1 MQRILL
7 VLLGGAFGTGL
18 RYFLSLVIDSIV
30 KEPKFPWAHLVVN
43 VSGCFAIGIL
53 AELFEARLPVSSTVR
68 IALLTGVLG
77 GYTTFSSFA
86 FETLG
91 LLRDGEV
98 VLALLNVSASLLLGL
113 AAVWAG
119 MRAAQLL

>member
-1 MQRILL
+1 MQKILL

-18 RYFLSLVIDSIV
+18 RYFLSLAIYSFV
-30 KEPKFPWAHLVVN
+30 KGPRFPWGNLAVN

-53 AELFEARLPVSSTVR
+53 AELFEDRLLVSPTVR
-68 IALLTGVLG
+68 VALLTGVLG

-86 FETLG
+86 FETLS
-91 LLRDGEV
+91 LIRDGEIG
-98 VLALLNVSASLLLGL
+98 LAMLNVSASVLLGL

>member
-7 VLLGGAFGTGL
+7 VLVGGAIGTGF
-18 RYFLSLVIDSIV
+18 RYFLSLAIYSFV
-30 KEPKFPWAHLVVN
+30 KEPRFPWGNLVVN

-53 AELFEARLPVSSTVR
+53 AELFEARLLVSPTVR
-68 IALLTGVLG
+68 VALLTGVLG

-86 FETLG
+86 FETLS
-91 LLRDGEV
+91 LVRDGEV
-98 VLALLNVSASLLLGL
+98 GLAALNVSASVFLGL

-119 MRAAQLL
+119 MRVAQLL